1 MEKPETESPEIHE
14 LLPPVEIPLQQLS
27 EEAQLGVIDAFIW
40 REGTDYGAH
49 EVAHET
55 KQAQIRRQIESKKV
69 RLVFDPS
76 TESITLMTEREWQQS
91 TRK

>member
-1 MEKPETESPEIHE
+1 MD
-14 LLPPVEIPLQQLS
+14 PVEIQLEQLS

-55 KQAQIRRQIESKKV
+55 KQAQIRRHIENKKV

-76 TESITLMTEREWQQS
+76 SESITLMTEREWKEKQGS
-91 TRK
+91 DSVSK